1 MKVTIVQ
8 KDGEISDLKIKID
21 ELKGG
26 LLREMK
32 SREDTQQHYQ
42 HRIREKQAELEK
54 YKRLIN
60 CQTAKLFSS
69 KKIYRIFKFFCLP
82 YHFPSEMVSS
92 NW

>member
-26 LLREMK
+26 LSREMK

-69 KKIYRIFKFFCLP
+69 KKNIQKIQVFLSSLS
-82 YHFPSEMVSS
+82 FPF
-92 NW
+92 